1 MKRLSIILF
10 LVPALAAHAQ
20 QSWNLKQCIEY
31 AIANNVT
38 VKQAANT
45 ADQSAVEVNTA
56 KWSRLPNL
64 NGSAGQGWNWGR
76 TASPIDNTYTD
87 VHNASTSFA
96 VGTSIPLFTGLRYSY
111 QYALSKVNLQAA
123 VEDLNTA
130 KEDISINIAS
140 AYLQALLYAELDDV
154 AKSQVEL
161 TRKQYERTSRL
172 YDAGKAAPAE
182 VAESKSRLA
191 QEEMNAVQADNNYK
205 LAMLD
210 LSQLLELPSPEGFTI
225 DAADGELDFV
235 PLSAPDAIYNDALIS
250 KPSIRAARLRLD
262 GSAYSIRVAQSSYY
276 PSLNL
281 NANIS
286 TNYYTIGGVISD
298 SFGRQMKNNLNKYV
312 GLSLSVPIFNRFAT
326 RNSVR
331 TARLQQQN
339 MVLQLDA
346 TKKALYKEVQQA
358 WYNAVAAESQYISS
372 VNAVEASQATFDL
385 TEQKLENGKATLL
398 EFDEA
403 KQNLKK
409 ALSDRIQAKYDY
421 LFRCKILD
429 FYKGVSLE

>member
-1 MKRLSIILF
+1 MKRLSIILL
-10 LVPALAAHAQ
+10 LVPALAVNAQ
-20 QSWNLKQCIEY
+20 QSWSLKKCIDY
-31 AIANNVT
+31 AVANNVT
-38 VKQAANT
+38 VKQAAN
-45 ADQSAVEVNTA
+45 AAGQSSVEVNTA

-64 NGSAGQGWNWGR
+64 YGSAGQGWNWGR

-87 VHNASTSFA
+87 IHNASTSFA
-96 VGTSIPLFTGLRYSY
+96 VGTNIPIFSGMRIPN
-111 QYALSKVNLQAA
+111 QYALSKINLKAA
-123 VEDLNTA
+123 IEDFNKA
-130 KEDISINIAS
+130 KEDLSINIAS
-140 AYLQALLYAELDDV
+140 SYLQALLYGELNEV

-172 YDAGKAAPAE
+172 YEEGKAAPAE

-225 DAADGELDFV
+225 DAADGELDFA
-235 PLSAPDAIYNDALIS
+235 PLSAPEAIYNDALIGKS
-250 KPSIRAARLRLD
+250 SIRAAQLRLD
-262 GSAYSIRVAQSSYY
+262 GSAYSIRVAKSDYY
-276 PSLNL
+276 PTLNF
-281 NANIS
+281 NANLS
-286 TNYYTIGGVISD
+286 TNYYTVGGVTSEA
-298 SFGRQMKNNLNKYV
+298 FGRQMKNNLNKYV
-312 GLSLSVPIFNRFAT
+312 GFSLSVPLFNRFAT

-339 MVLQLDA
+339 LALQLDA
-346 TKKALYKEVQQA
+346 TKKTLYKEVQQA
-358 WYNAVAAESQYISS
+358 WYNAVAAESQYASS

-385 TEQKLENGKATLL
+385 TEKKLENGKATLL

-429 FYKGVSLE
+429 FYKGVAIE

>member
-1 MKRLSIILF
+1 
-10 LVPALAAHAQ
+10 
-20 QSWNLKQCIEY
+20 
-31 AIANNVT
+31 
-38 VKQAANT
+38 
-45 ADQSAVEVNTA
+45 
-56 KWSRLPNL
+56 
-64 NGSAGQGWNWGR
+64 
-76 TASPIDNTYTD
+76 
-87 VHNASTSFA
+87 
-96 VGTSIPLFTGLRYSY
+96 
-111 QYALSKVNLQAA
+111 
-123 VEDLNTA
+123 
-130 KEDISINIAS
+130 
-140 AYLQALLYAELDDV
+140 
-154 AKSQVEL
+154 VEL

-172 YDAGKAAPAE
+172 YEAGKAAPAE

-225 DAADGELDFV
+225 DATDGEIDFV

-250 KPSIRAARLRLD
+250 KPSIRAAKLRLD

-281 NANIS
+281 NANLS
-286 TNYYTIGGVISD
+286 TNYYTIGGVVSD

-326 RNSVR
+326 RNGVR

-339 MVLQLDA
+339 MALQLDA

-358 WYNAVAAESQYISS
+358 WYNAVAAESQYTSS

-385 TEQKLENGKATLL
+385 TERKLENGKATLL

-429 FYKGVSLE
+429 FYKGVAIE